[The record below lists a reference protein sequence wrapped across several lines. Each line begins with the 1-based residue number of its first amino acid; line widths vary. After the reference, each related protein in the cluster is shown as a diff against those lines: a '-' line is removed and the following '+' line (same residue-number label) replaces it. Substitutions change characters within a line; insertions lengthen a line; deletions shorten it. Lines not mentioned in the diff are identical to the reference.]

1 MRLIIHAK
9 LTIIKKNVCSV
20 LKVLVYPIIFV
31 VSITCIMKFMEK
43 TQHLLLHFQI
53 LRINPNTGKVLQ
65 TLKLPSLQITSA
77 VFGGPN
83 LEDLYIT
90 SAKVAFTKEM
100 EEKYPLAGST
110 FRVTGLGVKGTPSVP
125 VVLWVH
131 RGSCPGGFRVQIFL

>member
-1 MRLIIHAK
+1 MS
-9 LTIIKKNVCSV
+9 TV
-20 LKVLVYPIIFV
+20 
-31 VSITCIMKFMEK
+31 IMKFNK
-43 TQHLLLHFQI
+43 RNQHLLLHFQI
-53 LRINPNTGKVLQ
+53 LRINPDTGKVLQ

-125 VVLWVH
+125 VVL
-131 RGSCPGGFRVQIFL
+131 